1 MQLQQQNLVKTGID
15 QRLQKLQETVEWQP
29 EAEGKYYPSVK
40 QERWISHQICW
51 KGRDSQHFI
60 HLSLHQ
66 HCSTRGAKVQVEI
79 NTNSP
84 LLKEELASKYFCNF
98 TPANWWVLTTSTQE
112 NLEWLEKLTTPFS
125 EGVIWKNMGQRLQV
139 TSRDNL
145 IICKRKVFSKQ
156 SDFWVISPR
165 KW

>member
-15 QRLQKLQETVEWQP
+15 QRHQKLQETVEWQP

-98 TPANWWVLTTSTQE
+98 TPANWWALTTSTQE
-112 NLEWLEKLTTPFS
+112 NLEWLQRSWRLPFQKESFGRIWGNGYKLRPGIIWLYARGKFFQNNQTS
-125 EGVIWKNMGQRLQV
+125 E
-139 TSRDNL
+139 
-145 IICKRKVFSKQ
+145 
-156 SDFWVISPR
+156 
-165 KW
+165 

>member
-1 MQLQQQNLVKTGID
+1 MQLQEQNLAKTGID
-15 QRLQKLQETVEWQP
+15 QRHRKLQETLEWQP

-40 QERWISHQICW
+40 QERWISHQKCW

-84 LLKEELASKYFCNF
+84 LLKEELASKFYCSF
-98 TPANWWVLTTSTQE
+98 TPANWWALTTSTQE
-112 NLEWLEKLTTPFS
+112 NLEWLQRSWRLPFQKESFGRTWGNGYKLHPGIIWLYARGKFFQNNQTS
-125 EGVIWKNMGQRLQV
+125 E
-139 TSRDNL
+139 
-145 IICKRKVFSKQ
+145 
-156 SDFWVISPR
+156 
-165 KW
+165 